1 MVRTIVRLHT
11 VVLGLAAVA
20 LLVAPGAILAAF
32 SVEDPSFPVLA
43 LTRILAGFILVLAVA
58 VMPVSDLP
66 IPVRGH
72 ALTLIALAYC
82 LLAALCIAQQI
93 AIWSNIAGALLSAE
107 LILHAAAFVWLA
119 MAERG
124 SSAVGV

>member
-1 MVRTIVRLHT
+1 MVRTIVRLHAAI
-11 VVLGLAAVA
+11 LGLAALA

-32 SVEDPSFPVLA
+32 NVEAPSFPVLA
-43 LTRILAGFILVLAVA
+43 LTRILAGLVMVLAVA
-58 VMPVSDLP
+58 ILPVPDLP

-82 LLAALCIAQQI
+82 LFAALSISQQV
-93 AIWSNIAGALLSAE
+93 AIWSNVAGTLLSAE
-107 LILHAAAFVWLA
+107 LTVHAAAFVWLA
-119 MAERG
+119 IAERG